1 MGANK
6 EQDRTYYRLHAARFS
21 AIQAWRV
28 AVRMKKHP
36 VIIAEKLEAM
46 QDAIRLDPYGRAT
59 KPIVER
65 GITSAH
71 DSFQVTQRFKST
83 PDQEVWIA
91 IDRATKTSNEYNT
104 LVENRNRVS
113 EIVGDWYRQLSMCYC
128 EHRYPGLE
136 IKPDLLIKLEAA
148 MINSEYELFKNI
160 KRYAKE
166 DDANTD

>member
-6 EQDRTYYRLHAARFS
+6 QQDRDYYQKHSQRFA
-21 AIQAWRV
+21 AIQAWRI

-65 GITSAH
+65 GITSAEH
-71 DSFQVTQRFKST
+71 SFQVTQRFKST

-91 IDRATKTSNEYNT
+91 VDRATKTSNEYNT
-104 LVENRNRVS
+104 LVKNRKQVS
-113 EIVGDWYRQLSMCYC
+113 LIVGDYYRSLSTAYSCH
-128 EHRYPGLE
+128 EYPGTVV
-136 IKPDLLIKLEAA
+136 KPELLVRLEAA
-148 MINSEYELFKNI
+148 LLNTEMELFKTT
-160 KRYAKE
+160 KHYAKE